1 MSRISAFA
9 GATLT
14 VSLTESLTID
24 GRDYGGSQS
33 IEVPSITDVSRRIV
47 TVLHSAESNL
57 WLLGTASTA
66 GTSVIADTM
75 YMRFTNLD
83 DTNHVTLTFKNA
95 DDDEFAVKVDKGQS
109 FLVFGDAAGGM
120 AGMADAIDGTG
131 ISLSLNSITAVI
143 AIADTASVDME
154 LYVASK

>member
-1 MSRISAFA
+1 
-9 GATLT
+9 
-14 VSLTESLTID
+14 
-24 GRDYGGSQS
+24 
-33 IEVPSITDVSRRIV
+33 
-47 TVLHSAESNL
+47 
-57 WLLGTASTA
+57 
-66 GTSVIADTM
+66 
-75 YMRFTNLD
+75 MRFTNLD